1 MWVFKDWKLEIGGRL
16 IFFGTDF
23 TDDTAF
29 ELFCCCTRIQTSQRL
44 EKNIIN
50 TGGAVMCPNV
60 ILLSARSHSSLS
72 R

>member
-29 ELFCCCTRIQTSQRL
+29 ELFCCFTRIQAPKFLVQTIRL
-44 EKNIIN
+44 RRKNPSK
-50 TGGAVMCPNV
+50 G
-60 ILLSARSHSSLS
+60 
-72 R
+72 